1 MDLTIG
7 VALSPLYAVLTGI
20 VGVVLAVA
28 GVVLLFGV
36 GAGLMVA
43 GVCVVVGAVVLYD
56 PGHRDGKT

>member
-20 VGVVLAVA
+20 VGVMLAVA

-36 GAGLMVA
+36 GAGLIVA
-43 GVCVVVGAVVLYD
+43 GACVVMGAVVLYD
-56 PGHRDGKT
+56 PNRDGKT